1 MIKKLCLVPAAILL
15 GLGFSQAVMAAPQV
29 LQAQD
34 CPNCAPDNED
44 NGNAPVENP
53 PATNPGDSYNGE
65 QDNNYENNSD
75 FDNSQD
81 FGQDQSSD
89 EDQENNNQAPAP
101 ESGNAP
107 EQNSG
112 YNRNSGN

>member
-34 CPNCAPDNED
+34 NAD
-44 NGNAPVENP
+44 NGNAPADNSPAINP
-53 PATNPGDSYNGE
+53 DDSYNGE

-89 EDQENNNQAPAP
+89 ENQENDNLAPAPAP
-101 ESGNAP
+101 EPDNAP
-107 EQNSG
+107 EQNPG
-112 YNRNSGN
+112 YNSKNGN